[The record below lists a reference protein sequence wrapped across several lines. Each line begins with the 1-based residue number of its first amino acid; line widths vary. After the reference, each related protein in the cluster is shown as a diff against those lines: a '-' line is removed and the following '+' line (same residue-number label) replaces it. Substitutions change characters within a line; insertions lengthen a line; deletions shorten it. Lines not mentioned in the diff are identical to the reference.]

1 MVPEHQ
7 FGPRRERPVHE
18 TREDLT
24 ELQRLLDESYASAGD
39 HLQSI
44 FVPEQRSSAADLA
57 AALTGL
63 FLINLATVTAKC
75 EPLVAP
81 VDGLFYRGR
90 LFFGLP
96 PGSLRARHLRAR
108 RAVSATRVDGDA
120 CLIVHGIARE
130 VAYGHPLHR
139 GYTEYAL
146 GLYGL
151 PVPDL
156 DEPPDQADEPRDF
169 TGFIEPRRIY
179 AHGFDSARGLS

>member
-1 MVPEHQ
+1 M
-7 FGPRRERPVHE
+7 HE

-24 ELQRLLDESYASAGD
+24 ELQHLLDESYASAGE
-39 HLQSI
+39 HLRSI
-44 FVPEQRSSAADLA
+44 FVSEQRSSAPDLA
-57 AALTGL
+57 AALTGV

-96 PGSLRARHLRAR
+96 PGSLRGRHLRAR
-108 RAVSATRVDGDA
+108 PAVSATHVDGNA
-120 CLIVHGIARE
+120 CLIVHGTARE
-130 VAYGHPLHR
+130 IAYGHPLHR
-139 GYTEYAL
+139 GYTEYVL

-156 DEPPDQADEPRDF
+156 DEPPDETNAPRDF
-169 TGFIEPRRIY
+169 TGFVEPRAIY
-179 AHGFDSARGLS
+179 AHGFGSARALS